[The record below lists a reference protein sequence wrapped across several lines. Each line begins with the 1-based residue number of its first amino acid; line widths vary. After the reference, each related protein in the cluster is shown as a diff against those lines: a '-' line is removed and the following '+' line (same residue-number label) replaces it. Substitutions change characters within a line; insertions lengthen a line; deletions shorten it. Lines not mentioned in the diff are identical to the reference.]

1 MKKIYHTLI
10 FWMCNASIV
19 VYRKFSSN
27 TGLSN
32 TLSVVRR
39 PIYTCQLAF
48 MFYMILNNS
57 PNRSESFKNQWF
69 NSKIKFWKAL

>member
-10 FWMCNASIV
+10 FWMCNASVYYQDIV
-19 VYRKFSSN
+19 SN
-27 TGLSN
+27 NQVLN
-32 TLSVVRR
+32 KTLSVADR
-39 PIYTCQLAF
+39 PIYICQLPS
-48 MFYMILNNS
+48 MFYMRLNNS